1 MDPVNN
7 KCKVFNKSG
16 KLICDLLLILIAENP
31 SYGYELSNRLCEM
44 GITIPEGIGQK
55 GRVYRALSDLEK
67 NNEIEFDW
75 DMTASP
81 PRKVYKITKKGKE
94 RIKNFIIEMEEQIE
108 VLKNFVNKAKENI

>member
-1 MDPVNN
+1 MESAN

-16 KLICDLLLILIAENP
+16 KLICDLLLILIAEKP

-55 GRVYRALSDLEK
+55 GRVYRALSELEK
-67 NNEIEFDW
+67 RSEIKFDW
-75 DMTASP
+75 DTTSSP
-81 PRKVYKITKKGKE
+81 PRKIYKITKKGKE
-94 RIKNFIIEMEEQIE
+94 RIKNFIIEMEEQII